1 MLQEDTFWWD
11 EKTLDTIRA
20 NALASGKTVLDAD
33 SLVDDTKRNVP
44 HIPEGAVI
52 SEKPKNEWN
61 TLIASMKV

>member
-11 EKTLDTIRA
+11 EKTLETIRA
-20 NALASGKTVLDAD
+20 NALTSGKTAFEAE
-33 SLVDDTKRNVP
+33 SLVEDTKKNVP

-52 SEKPKNEWN
+52 SEKPKNEWS